1 MLLPTQ
7 DDSRLMI
14 LVRVSTAPHRL
25 FLLLLTTSHRV
36 EESRRLRVSRYR
48 CMNMLCPA
56 PAPPV
61 RCPEPHATLPDVC
74 ASRPLAMRLQAC
86 FDYTLLHGCS

>member
-25 FLLLLTTSHRV
+25 FLLLLTTSV
-36 EESRRLRVSRYR
+36 TELRSLAAYTSIEIQ
-48 CMNMLCPA
+48 MYEYAMPSSG
-56 PAPPV
+56 
-61 RCPEPHATLPDVC
+61 ATGAVP
-74 ASRPLAMRLQAC
+74 
-86 FDYTLLHGCS
+86 